1 MALNRIDTTVQDV
14 VSDETLVVVE
24 DAKKSKKAGKKAGKK
39 GMNMAVNPGK
49 ESSVPASSNAAQ
61 VAKVPAQKLK

>member
-24 DAKKSKKAGKKAGKK
+24 DAKKMKKGKKAGKK
-39 GMNMAVNPGK
+39 GMNLAVDPGK
-49 ESSVPASSNAAQ
+49 NSSVDAKTGNKAQ
-61 VAKVPAQKLK
+61 KVSIPAQKTK

>member
-24 DAKKSKKAGKKAGKK
+24 DAKKKGKGKKAGKK